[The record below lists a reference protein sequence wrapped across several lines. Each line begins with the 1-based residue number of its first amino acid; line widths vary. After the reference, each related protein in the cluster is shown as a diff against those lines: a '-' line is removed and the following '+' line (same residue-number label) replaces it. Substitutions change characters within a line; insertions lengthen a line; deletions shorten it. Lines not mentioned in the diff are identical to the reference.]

1 MVALQIRDVPDDIRQ
16 TLADLAAARGQSLQS
31 FLLTLVTDEAHR
43 STNLVLL
50 ERFGARQDGSR
61 LLTAQATE
69 ALDRARAEREAH
81 LSEAVSDAP

>member
-1 MVALQIRDVPDDIRQ
+1 MSSTAPGSLRSTD
-16 TLADLAAARGQSLQS
+16 AAQCSGGKEVWR
-31 FLLTLVTDEAHR
+31 VTDEAHR

-61 LLTAQATE
+61 LSTAQVTE